1 MEEIK
6 VIKYESVG
14 DLTLRITFNDNT
26 VQVIDFTSFLDRAT
40 NPMITQYQDPDKFF
54 SDINLEYGELIWG
67 DYEMLFPV
75 WDLYNGIVDFSK
87 DNVIKQI
94 RKNRESIPEK

>member
-6 VIKYESVG
+6 VIKYEPVG

-26 VQVIDFTSFLDRAT
+26 IQVIDFTSFLDRAA
-40 NPMITQYQDPDKFF
+40 NPMITQYQDTDKFF
-54 SDINLEYGELIWG
+54 SDITLEHGELIWG

-87 DNVIKQI
+87 DNVIKQL
-94 RKNRESIPEK
+94 RKNRESIHEK